1 MPNNDL
7 IEKDLGPVTAY
18 AFAVAGGYTGTRAEF
33 EQGLADYFDYMNRA
47 AASAKEA
54 EHWARGTE
62 GGSSVPSTDPSYRQ
76 NAKYWADQA
85 ASLMNGDISD
95 IVRRATNAVL
105 DTYPAAEAVDF

>member
-18 AFAVAGGYTGTRAEF
+18 AFAVAGGYTGTKAEF

-54 EHWARGTE
+54 EHWARGTDD
-62 GGSSVPSTDPSYRQ
+62 GSAIPATDPAYHQ
-76 NAKYWADQA
+76 NAKYWADRA
-85 ASLMNGDISD
+85 ASLMGGDIED
-95 IVRRATNAVL
+95 IVQQAVAAVL
-105 DTYPAAEAVDF
+105 NVYPAAEVMEF